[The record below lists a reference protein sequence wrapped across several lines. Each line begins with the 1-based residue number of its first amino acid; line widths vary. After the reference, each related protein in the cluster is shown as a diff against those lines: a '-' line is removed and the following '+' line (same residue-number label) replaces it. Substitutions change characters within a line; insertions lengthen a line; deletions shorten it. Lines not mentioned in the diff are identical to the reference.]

1 MRSHTSGWLIEATA
15 HCPGG
20 PFRPQRYYVAVP
32 IKAEAITALRR
43 RVPEI
48 ADANIEAVAGLSP
61 HTVYGRLH
69 LKRGDIAEATSSDWK
84 EHIDALLD
92 EGLEETFPCSD
103 PVAAG
108 SFTGTEP
115 SPHRRGGKA
124 STDSTRVHRA
134 KTAKDAEG

>member
-1 MRSHTSGWLIEATA
+1 
-15 HCPGG
+15 
-20 PFRPQRYYVAVP
+20 VAVP
-32 IKAEAITALRR
+32 IKAEAIAALRR

-48 ADANIEAVAGLSP
+48 ADANIEAVAVLSP

-134 KTAKDAEG
+134 KTAKDVEG